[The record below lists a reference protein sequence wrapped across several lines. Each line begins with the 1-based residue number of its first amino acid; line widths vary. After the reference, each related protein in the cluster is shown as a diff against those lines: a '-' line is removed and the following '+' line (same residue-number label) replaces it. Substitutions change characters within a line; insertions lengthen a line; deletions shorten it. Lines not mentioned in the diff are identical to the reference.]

1 MFGYEDE
8 LLIKRD
14 PSVQLD
20 SVHLPI
26 ITSVKRISLQIVQ
39 TCSCSFIYEK
49 TYRNRKVVGILEKQC
64 EELMM
69 DSLGFVPPPVEIHRA
84 QYLVI
89 LLLQVTLL

>member
-49 TYRNRKVVGILEKQC
+49 RTGIVKWLEFWRNSAR
-64 EELMM
+64 
-69 DSLGFVPPPVEIHRA
+69 S
-84 QYLVI
+84 
-89 LLLQVTLL
+89 